1 MATFILIHGA
11 WQGGWCWERI
21 VPLLEAQGHRVLAPD
36 LPGMGEDPTPLAEI
50 TLDRWVQ
57 FVCGLVSK
65 QKEKVILVGHSRGGL
80 IISQVA
86 EYLPDHI
93 HSLIY
98 LAAIL
103 VPNGGTLISAIQQHG
118 GAPLELTFS
127 ADGNTSTVT
136 PATVGDALYN
146 TTSEVWL
153 ARALSLLGA
162 EPMISFQTPV
172 MLSDNNFGRVPR
184 IYIECLQD
192 KAIPIATQRGMVSE
206 MQCLRV
212 VSLETDHSPFYSAPE
227 ELATQLIDLAGLLLR
242 LTPDQL
248 NA

>member
-21 VPLLEAQGHRVLAPD
+21 TPLLETEGHRVFAPD
-36 LPGMGEDPTPLAEI
+36 LPGMGQDPTPLMEI

-57 FVCGLVSK
+57 FVSDLLRQ

-86 EYLPDHI
+86 EKLPNHI
-93 HSLIY
+93 LSLVY
-98 LAAIL
+98 VAAIL
-103 VPNGGTLISAIQQHG
+103 VPHGGTLISALQQHG

-127 ADGNTSTVT
+127 ADNSTSIIA
-136 PATVGDALYN
+136 PATAADALYN
-146 TTSEVWL
+146 TTPEPWL

-162 EPMISFQTPV
+162 EPMISFQTPLT
-172 MLSDNNFGRVPR
+172 LSEDNFGRVPR

-192 KAIPIATQRGMVSE
+192 KAIPIATQRGMTSE
-206 MQCLRV
+206 MPCLRV
-212 VSLETDHSPFYSAPE
+212 VALDTDHSPFYSAPE
-227 ELATQLIDLAGLLLR
+227 ELATQLIDLAGLSESTELA
-242 LTPDQL
+242 D
-248 NA
+248 

>member
-1 MATFILIHGA
+1 MATLILIHGA

-21 VPLLEAQGHRVLAPD
+21 VPLLKAQGHRVLAPD
-36 LPGMGEDPTPLAEI
+36 LPGMGEDLTPLAEI

-57 FVCGLVSK
+57 FVCGLVLK
-65 QKEKVILVGHSRGGL
+65 QQEKVILVGHSRGGL
-80 IISQVA
+80 VISQAA

-98 LAAIL
+98 LTAIL
-103 VPNGGTLISAIQQHG
+103 VPNGGTLTSAMQQHG

-127 ADGNTSTVT
+127 ADASTSTVT
-136 PATVGDALYN
+136 PTTVSDALYN

-153 ARALSLLGA
+153 TRALSLLGA

-192 KAIPIATQRGMVSE
+192 KAIPIATQRGMVSK
-206 MQCLRV
+206 MPCLRV
-212 VSLETDHSPFYSAPE
+212 ISLNTDHSPFYSAPE
-227 ELATQLIDLAGLLLR
+227 ELAKQLIDLAG
-242 LTPDQL
+242 THP
-248 NA
+248 